1 MLIYAMAC
9 ASAFVSSPNALT
21 QQRFAQSS
29 IAMQSTAPPS
39 EAIWNEQIKAA
50 WTKAYQTATCPPADY
65 AIEDIVGKIPEAL
78 SGTIFRNGPGNFER
92 GSKRYKH
99 VLDGDGLL
107 CRFSLD
113 GKTNRAR
120 FAAKFVQTP
129 WLDEELEANTFS
141 FATRLAR
148 SQRAAGCPT
157 SVRLLSR
164 IQPTRM

>member
-113 GKTNRAR
+113 G
-120 FAAKFVQTP
+120 
-129 WLDEELEANTFS
+129 LDDTGLLTLDMFWVLFYENYASGKCMYIFMQLCNVFTIYNAGWTT
-141 FATRLAR
+141 TR
-148 SQRAAGCPT
+148 
-157 SVRLLSR
+157 
-164 IQPTRM
+164 